1 MWLSFPVLILV
12 ILMII
17 GGIIGGGVF
26 TLVLVPVAAIIFIVS
41 IVVSGWSRSQ
51 EGGENPSEASLTGDP
66 LPHSGRRNMPAS
78 PASPDDLVNARQ
90 HEQ

>member
-12 ILMII
+12 VLLII

-26 TLVLVPVAAIIFIVS
+26 TLVLVPVAVIMVLVS
-41 IVVSGWSRSQ
+41 IVISGWSRSQ
-51 EGGENPSEASLTGDP
+51 ERGENPSEASLTGDP
-66 LPHSGRRNMPAS
+66 LPHSGRRNMAAS

-90 HEQ
+90 HQQ